1 MNKPPKGCFLI
12 IIIPLAIF
20 GVMIAIWGWNN
31 YTGAKASENWPS
43 TDGVVV
49 SSKVEVDEGKSAD
62 QEPRY
67 TAVVM
72 YKYNIKGYEYT
83 ADKVSYSLKSSL
95 KQSDANRVID
105 RYPQGKKVKVYYNP
119 DKHHIAVLEP
129 GMASASYFPIIFGI
143 MVTVFCILVIVV
155 VFRKKPGVSKPSE
168 PSHRQPI
175 AEEPPTDKGMT
186 PSQGKQ
192 EKAKQ
197 TSPGTILL
205 ITVAMFIAGMF
216 LLLYGINQI
225 YGGYKSTKWP
235 TADGR
240 VIESRIGKHIPSA
253 TDKVRTPTF
262 YPVVRY
268 EYTARGIRYTCDRI
282 RFSGGTG
289 DKRSKAKKYV
299 DKYPVGKTVVVY
311 YYPDDPKMAV
321 LEPGMVWTAFM
332 VTLGGLVFLFV
343 GVICY
348 RAYRSGRHEKP
359 SHYVT
364 HPKGG

>member
-1 MNKPPKGCFLI
+1 MKKSPRGCLLI
-12 IIIPLAIF
+12 IIIPITIF

-43 TDGVVV
+43 TDGVIV

-72 YKYNIKGYEYT
+72 YKYNVKGYEYT
-83 ADKVSYSLKSSL
+83 ADKVSYSTKTSL
-95 KQSDANRVID
+95 NKSDANRVVG
-105 RYPQGKKVKVYYNP
+105 RYPLGKKVKVYYNP
-119 DKHHIAVLEP
+119 DKNHIAVLEP
-129 GMASASYFPIIFGI
+129 GMASASYFPIVFGI
-143 MVTVFCILVIVV
+143 MVAFFCILVIVV
-155 VFRKKPGVSKPSE
+155 VFRKKPSISKPSE

-175 AEEPPTDKGMT
+175 AEEPPAVKGT
-186 PSQGKQ
+186 VTSQGKQ

-205 ITVAMFIAGMF
+205 ITVAMFIAGIF

-235 TADGR
+235 TTDGI
-240 VIESRIGKHIPSA
+240 VIESRIGKNIPSS

-262 YPVVRY
+262 YPIVRY
-268 EYTARGIRYTCDRI
+268 EYNAQGTKYTCNRI

-299 DKYPVGKTVVVY
+299 DKYPVGKAVIVY
-311 YYPDDPKMAV
+311 YYPDDPKTAV

-332 VTLGGLVFLFV
+332 ASLGGLVFLFV

-348 RAYRSGRHEKP
+348 RAYRSNRDEKR
-359 SHYVT
+359 SQYIT
-364 HPKGG
+364 HLQDG